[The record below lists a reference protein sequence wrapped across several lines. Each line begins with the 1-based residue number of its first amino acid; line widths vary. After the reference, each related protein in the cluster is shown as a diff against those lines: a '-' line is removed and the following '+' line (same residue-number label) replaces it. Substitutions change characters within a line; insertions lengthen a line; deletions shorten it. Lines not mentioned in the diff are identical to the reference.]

1 MDCKLVDGDKLAKFF
16 VVEIL
21 LEENENLLQKTI
33 YFEKIGPMFEDVEWV
48 AYVVKDTIYMW

>member
-1 MDCKLVDGDKLAKFF
+1 MDCKLVDGGKIAKFF

-21 LEENENLLQKTI
+21 LEENENLLHKAI
-33 YFEKIGPMFEDVEWV
+33 YFEEIDPMFEDVEWV